1 MIFKAIILTAVI
13 VAIGYVNTTAKNKSS
28 SFQLWHT
35 FPNLTITA
43 VRITIKKIYGL
54 MKSS

>member
-1 MIFKAIILTAVI
+1 MIFKVIILTAVI
-13 VAIGYVNTTAKNKSS
+13 VAIGYVDTTAKNKSS